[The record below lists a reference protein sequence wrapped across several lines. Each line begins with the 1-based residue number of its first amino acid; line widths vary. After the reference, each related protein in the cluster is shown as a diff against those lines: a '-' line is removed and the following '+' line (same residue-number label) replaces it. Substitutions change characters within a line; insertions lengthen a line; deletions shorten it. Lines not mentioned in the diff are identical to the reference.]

1 MVLTMRRRPTWDG
14 GFIRGVLANSGL
26 FRGTPAQAI
35 ATIAGQCWSL
45 EVGRLQPIMLKGSR
59 LPGIYAVAY
68 GKVKLAL
75 RQPNGAQRVIALV
88 QAGETFGEAEAFL
101 GRPAGFEA
109 SAVTVCKLVVIP
121 SEATFGLIDRDA
133 RAARQVLASVAR
145 RNVELLA
152 ELESSSL
159 RHGGQRLAT
168 YLAGLAEPVNGAAR
182 GVCKVRLPATKT
194 LIASRLD
201 MKKETLSR
209 LLRAFATQGLIEVK
223 GGDIT
228 LLDPAGLAEV
238 A

>member
-1 MVLTMRRRPTWDG
+1 MVLTMRRRHTWDG

-26 FRGTPAQAI
+26 FRGASQQAVAAI
-35 ATIAGQCWSL
+35 AAHCWSL
-45 EVGRLQPIMLKGSR
+45 EVGRLQPIVSKGSR

-75 RQPNGAQRVIALV
+75 RRPAGAQRLIALV
-88 QAGETFGEAEAFL
+88 QAGETFGEAEAVL
-101 GRPAGFEA
+101 GQPVGFEA
-109 SAVTVCKLVVIP
+109 SAVTACKLVVIP
-121 SEATFGLIDRDA
+121 SEATFGLIERDA

-145 RNVELLA
+145 RNVALLA

-159 RHGGQRLAT
+159 SHGVQRLAA
-168 YLAGLAEPVNGAAR
+168 YLASLAESPGRTLQGA
-182 GVCKVRLPATKT
+182 CKVRLPATKT

-209 LLRAFATQGLIEVK
+209 LLRELATRGLIEVR
-223 GGDIT
+223 GGEIT
-228 LLDPAGLAEV
+228 LLDPARLAAV

>member
-1 MVLTMRRRPTWDG
+1 MVLTMRRRHTWDG

-26 FRGTPAQAI
+26 FRGASAQAI
-35 ATIAGQCWSL
+35 AMMTRQCWSL
-45 EVGRLQPIMLKGSR
+45 EVERLQPIVSKGSR

-75 RQPNGAQRVIALV
+75 RQQTGAQRVIALV
-88 QAGETFGEAEAFL
+88 QAGETFGEAEAVL
-101 GRPAGFEA
+101 GRPSGFEA
-109 SAVTVCKLVVIP
+109 SAVTACKLVVIP

-145 RNVELLA
+145 RNLELLA

-159 RHGGQRLAT
+159 CHSAQRLAA
-168 YLAGLAEPVNGAAR
+168 YLACLAESTNGTAQ

-209 LLRAFATQGLIEVK
+209 LLRALTARGLIEVK

-228 LLDPAGLAEV
+228 LLDPARLAEI